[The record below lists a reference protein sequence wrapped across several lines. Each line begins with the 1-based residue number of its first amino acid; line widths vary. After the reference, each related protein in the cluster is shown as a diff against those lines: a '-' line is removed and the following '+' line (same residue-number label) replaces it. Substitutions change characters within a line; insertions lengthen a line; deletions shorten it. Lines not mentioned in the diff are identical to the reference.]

1 MPKSHTPTLVVYGAT
16 SYTAK
21 HHLLPYLASHPDA
34 DSFRLVLSGRNID
47 KLTAVNDLLPPNA
60 EREIFPLKLNDQG
73 GVEAL
78 CKRADVVLNLAGTLL
93 ASAAQQTAHC
103 RPVPAAQCDNA
114 HHVSVRGGIVSVGAD
129 RRASYHRALCV
140 WGRSLCS
147 RDSRSSCRAPHDFC
161 DASTLGRLVPAPLRF
176 RSPLTVT
183 YHSACIKHGTHYL
196 DLCGEVNFL
205 ARIIP
210 NYDFAASK
218 TGSVIIPM
226 CGFEAAPG
234 DLNVYHALRTLQAHA
249 GRQTTIAAATNFY
262 DIAGGVSGGTMAS
275 VAASG
280 TSGDH
285 MQGEWCLVPS
295 SWSGRKDPNPS
306 MQLVYRPPVK
316 VAGAPSIG
324 GWYPGSMLNVTTIRR
339 SWFLS
344 RLSPVV
350 FRGRPDE
357 VKADA
362 LKEPRHG
369 EDAVFAEAMTNMS
382 PFRVTNVVTA
392 YLYGGILLLFLGL
405 YSSAAWIRDALA
417 AWIPQP
423 GEGPSMESCE
433 RGHTR
438 LTTVSRSNDGRYAV
452 ITKYAAKG
460 DPGYWHTGK
469 LMAEAGLSLILPP
482 PQGTELPPL
491 ARTGG
496 FLTPSTGLGMVL
508 IERMRRNGIATV
520 ESEVVELG
528 RPGERKKLL

>member
-78 CKRADVVLNLAGTLL
+78 CKRADVVLNLAGPYQLHNATTLI
-93 ASAAQQTAHC
+93 T
-103 RPVPAAQCDNA
+103 
-114 HHVSVRGGIVSVGAD
+114 
-129 RRASYHRALCV
+129 
-140 WGRSLCS
+140 
-147 RDSRSSCRAPHDFC
+147 
-161 DASTLGRLVPAPLRF
+161 
-176 RSPLTVT
+176 
-183 YHSACIKHGTHYL
+183 ACIKHGTHYL

-344 RLSPVV
+344 RLSP
-350 FRGRPDE
+350 
-357 VKADA
+357 
-362 LKEPRHG
+362 PRHG